1 MRQDASAGQ
10 LEFFDV
16 ARTVA
21 PRPRRPVGA
30 WTLTVRHDQL
40 MVAAI
45 AGLLSVTVVFAGGV
59 ERGKRLARIQ
69 VRPVE
74 VLAPVAAPVVAPKPA
89 VAVPAKPKAAPVRVA
104 QAGGAFAVQVV
115 TYRQPQ
121 QATREMQRLQSGG
134 ERAFLVMTDGHTRVL
149 LGPFDSKGDARAKLT
164 EMKTRYR
171 DCFVRTL

>member
-1 MRQDASAGQ
+1 MPAQPSAGQ

-16 ARTVA
+16 ARTA
-21 PRPRRPVGA
+21 PPRPRRSVGA
-30 WTLTVRHDQL
+30 WSVTVRHDQV

-45 AGLLSVTVVFAGGV
+45 VGLLGLTVVFAGGV
-59 ERGKRLARIQ
+59 ERGKRIAR
-69 VRPVE
+69 VESRSVE
-74 VLAPVAAPVVAPKPA
+74 VFTPVAAPAAGAPEPA
-89 VAVPAKPKAAPVRVA
+89 VAAPARPKAPPTRIA
-104 QAGGAFAVQVV
+104 QGGAFAVQVV
-115 TYRQPQ
+115 TYRQQQ
-121 QATREMQRLQSGG
+121 QATREMQRLQLRG